1 MELWLQ
7 YRIDVYA
14 YSRHIYLTPLY
25 IYIYIYGRLIIVGLY
40 IDPDLGAGGEKW
52 AKAG

>member
-14 YSRHIYLTPLY
+14 YYRHIYLTPL
-25 IYIYIYGRLIIVGLY
+25 GRLIIVGLY